1 MHHLSYNSLISK
13 QIAGAGLDVFLY
25 EPLPSKHPFMSLDN
39 VILCPHIGG
48 GSGGARINHIFE
60 IEYKKAIQKID
71 PFDNLSDDD
80 IRTAIKNSGALRPAL
95 FVPEGAFE
103 ILIKQ

>member
-1 MHHLSYNSLISK
+1 MILSLINKYTEEYQS
-13 QIAGAGLDVFLY
+13 
-25 EPLPSKHPFMSLDN
+25 
-39 VILCPHIGG
+39 ILKGKSIKDITREI
-48 GSGGARINHIFE
+48 SGGARINHIFE
-60 IEYKKAIQKID
+60 IEYKRAIQRID

-103 ILIKQ
+103 ILIKQQI

>member
-1 MHHLSYNSLISK
+1 VK
-13 QIAGAGLDVFLY
+13 
-25 EPLPSKHPFMSLDN
+25 
-39 VILCPHIGG
+39 
-48 GSGGARINHIFE
+48 
-60 IEYKKAIQKID
+60 KID

-80 IRTAIKNSGALRPAL
+80 IRTAIKNANALRPAL